1 MPRAHGNG
9 VELEYE
15 TVGDP
20 AGRPLLLVQGLG
32 AQLISVE
39 DGLCQ
44 ELASRGFL
52 VIRYDNRDAG
62 LSTWFDHARPVN
74 LAAIWGGD
82 HASLAYTLEDMAD
95 DAAAVLD
102 AAGAAAAHVAGIS
115 LGGMIAQLL
124 ATRYPDRVLSLAS
137 IMSTTGDRAVGRPT
151 GEAARVLMS
160 SMPGERDA
168 FVEQAVANARAVSAG
183 TAFPFDADGVRRG
196 AARNFDRANHPKGV
210 GRQFA
215 AILAAGDRTP
225 ALGDIRVPTLVV
237 HGEEDQVIQV
247 SGGEATAAAIPGA
260 RLLRVPG
267 LGHELPPGFWP
278 TLADALVENAD
289 RADRGAGLEH
299 ELPGPPT
306 LRGAKLEPPGPSA
319 DGG

>member
-1 MPRAHGNG
+1 MPAMPRAHGNG

-32 AQLISVE
+32 SQLISVE
-39 DGLCQ
+39 DGLCR

-52 VIRYDNRDAG
+52 VIRYDNRDVG
-62 LSTWFDHARPVN
+62 LSTWFDDARPVN

-82 HASLAYTLEDMAD
+82 HRSLAYTLEDMAD
-95 DAAAVLD
+95 DAVAVLD
-102 AAGAAAAHVAGIS
+102 AAGVASAHVAGIS

-124 ATRYPDRVLSLAS
+124 ATRHPDRVRSLAS
-137 IMSTTGDRAVGRPT
+137 IMSTTGNRAVGQPT
-151 GEAARVLMS
+151 GEAASVLVAP
-160 SMPGERDA
+160 MPSDREG
-168 FVEQAVANARAVSAG
+168 FVEQAVVNAEAISSG
-183 TAFPFDADGVRRG
+183 TAYPFDAEAVRQG
-196 AARNFDRANHPKGV
+196 AARSYDRAYHPRGT

-215 AILAAGDRTP
+215 AILAAGDRTE
-225 ALGDIRVPTLVV
+225 ALKAVRVPTLVV
-237 HGEEDQVIQV
+237 HGEEDQIIGV

-278 TLADALVENAD
+278 ALADALVEL
-289 RADRGAGLEH
+289 ADRGAH
-299 ELPGPPT
+299 
-306 LRGAKLEPPGPSA
+306 GAKR
-319 DGG
+319 

>member
-1 MPRAHGNG
+1 MPAMPRAHANG

-32 AQLISVE
+32 AQLTSVE

-74 LAAIWGGD
+74 LAAVWGGD
-82 HASLAYTLEDMAD
+82 HSSLAYTLEDMAD
-95 DAAAVLD
+95 DAAGVLD
-102 AAGAAAAHVAGIS
+102 AAGVDAAHVAGIS

-124 ATRYPDRVLSLAS
+124 ATRHRARVRSLAS
-137 IMSTTGDRAVGRPT
+137 IMSTTGDRAVGQPT
-151 GEAARVLMS
+151 GEAASVLVS
-160 SMPGERDA
+160 SMPRDRER
-168 FVEQAVANARAVSAG
+168 FIEQAVANNRAISTG
-183 TAFPFDADGVRRG
+183 TAYPFDEEAVRSG
-196 AARNFDRANHPKGV
+196 AARGYDRAYHPKGT

-215 AILAAGDRTP
+215 AILAAGDRTEL
-225 ALGDIRVPTLVV
+225 LGQIRVPTVVV
-237 HGEEDQVIQV
+237 HGQEDKVIGV

-278 TLADALVENAD
+278 TLADALVENAN
-289 RADRGAGLEH
+289 RG
-299 ELPGPPT
+299 
-306 LRGAKLEPPGPSA
+306 
-319 DGG
+319 

>member
-1 MPRAHGNG
+1 MPAMPRAHRNG

-32 AQLISVE
+32 AQLISIE

-62 LSTWFDHARPVN
+62 LSSWFDAAGPVN

-82 HASLAYTLEDMAD
+82 HSSLAYTLEDMAD

-102 AAGAAAAHVAGIS
+102 AAGVQSAHVAGIS

-124 ATRYPDRVLSLAS
+124 ATRHPARVRSLAS
-137 IMSTTGDRAVGRPT
+137 VMSTTGDRAVGQPT
-151 GEAARVLMS
+151 GEAARVLVS
-160 SMPGERDA
+160 SMPSDREG
-168 FVEQAVANARAVSAG
+168 FIEQAVVNAKAISAG
-183 TAFPFDADGVRRG
+183 TAFPFDAEAVRRG
-196 AARNFDRANHPKGV
+196 AARSYDRAYHPKGT

-215 AILAAGDRTP
+215 AILAAGDRTE
-225 ALGDIRVPTLVV
+225 ALGRVRVPTLVV
-237 HGEEDQVIQV
+237 HGEEDQVIGV

-278 TLADALVENAD
+278 ALADALAQNAN
-289 RADRGAGLEH
+289 R
-299 ELPGPPT
+299 
-306 LRGAKLEPPGPSA
+306 A

>member
-9 VELEYE
+9 VELEFE

-32 AQLISVE
+32 AQLTSVE

-62 LSTWFDHARPVN
+62 LSTWFDDARPVN
-74 LAAIWGGD
+74 LAAVWGGD
-82 HASLAYTLEDMAD
+82 RSTLAYTLEDMAD
-95 DAAAVLD
+95 DAAGVLD
-102 AAGAAAAHVAGIS
+102 AAGVEAVHVAGIS

-124 ATRYPDRVLSLAS
+124 ATRYPARVRSLAS
-137 IMSTTGDRAVGRPT
+137 IMSTTGDRAVGQPT
-151 GEAARVLMS
+151 AEAASVLVS
-160 SMPGERDA
+160 SMPGDRER
-168 FVEQAVANARAVSAG
+168 FIGQAVANTRAVSAG
-183 TAFPFDADGVRRG
+183 TAYPFDEEGVRRG
-196 AARNFDRANHPKGV
+196 AARGYDRAFHPKGT

-225 ALGDIRVPTLVV
+225 ALAQIRVPTLVV
-237 HGEEDQVIQV
+237 QGVEDQIIEV
-247 SGGEATAAAIPGA
+247 SGGEATAAAIGGA

-278 TLADALVENAD
+278 TLADALVQNAD
-289 RADRGAGLEH
+289 RADGADHG
-299 ELPGPPT
+299 
-306 LRGAKLEPPGPSA
+306 
-319 DGG
+319 

>member
-1 MPRAHGNG
+1 MPAMPRAHGNG

-74 LAAIWGGD
+74 LAAVWGGD
-82 HASLAYTLEDMAD
+82 HSTLAYTLEDMAA
-95 DAAAVLD
+95 DAVAVLD
-102 AAGAAAAHVAGIS
+102 AAGVEAAHVAGIS

-124 ATRYPDRVLSLAS
+124 ATSHPERVRSLAS
-137 IMSTTGDRAVGRPT
+137 IMSTTGDRAVGQPT

-160 SMPGERDA
+160 SMPGDRERYI
-168 FVEQAVANARAVSAG
+168 EQAVVNARAISSG
-183 TAFPFDADGVRRG
+183 TAYPFDEEAVRRG
-196 AARNFDRANHPKGV
+196 AARGFDRAYHPKGT

-215 AILAAGDRTP
+215 AILAAGDRTA
-225 ALGDIRVPTLVV
+225 ALGQIRVPTVVV
-237 HGEEDQVIQV
+237 HGEQDQIIGV
-247 SGGEATAAAIPGA
+247 SGGEATAAAIGGA
-260 RLLRVPG
+260 RLVRVPG

-278 TLADALVENAD
+278 VLTDALVEVAD
-289 RADRGAGLEH
+289 RADSG
-299 ELPGPPT
+299 
-306 LRGAKLEPPGPSA
+306 
-319 DGG
+319 

>member
-1 MPRAHGNG
+1 MPAMPRAHSNG

-32 AQLISVE
+32 AQLTSVE

-44 ELASRGFL
+44 VLASRGFL

-62 LSTWFDHARPVN
+62 LSTWFDDAPPVK
-74 LAAIWGGD
+74 LAAVWGGD
-82 HASLAYTLEDMAD
+82 HSSLAYTLEDMAD
-95 DAAAVLD
+95 DAVGVLD
-102 AAGAAAAHVAGIS
+102 AAGVEAAHVAGIS

-124 ATRYPDRVLSLAS
+124 ATRHPARVRSLAS
-137 IMSTTGDRAVGRPT
+137 IMSTTGDRDVGRPT
-151 GEAARVLMS
+151 GEAASVLVA
-160 SMPGERDA
+160 SMPEDRDA
-168 FVEQAVANARAVSAG
+168 FIDQAVANARAISSG
-183 TAFPFDADGVRRG
+183 TAFPFDAEAVRRG
-196 AARNFDRANHPKGV
+196 AARSYDRAYHPKGT

-215 AILAAGDRTP
+215 AILAAGDRTQ
-225 ALGDIRVPTLVV
+225 ALRGIEVPTLVV
-237 HGEEDQVIQV
+237 HGTEDQVISV

-260 RLLRVPG
+260 RLLLVPG

-278 TLADALVENAD
+278 TLADALVENAN
-289 RADRGAGLEH
+289 RGAALA
-299 ELPGPPT
+299 PP
-306 LRGAKLEPPGPSA
+306 EPPANRA

>member
-1 MPRAHGNG
+1 MPAMPRAHGNG

-44 ELASRGFL
+44 VLASRGFL

-62 LSTWFDHARPVN
+62 LSTWFDDARPVN
-74 LAAIWGGD
+74 LAAVWGGD
-82 HASLAYTLEDMAD
+82 HSTLAYTLEDMAD
-95 DAAAVLD
+95 DAVAVLD
-102 AAGAAAAHVAGIS
+102 GAGAEAAHVAGIS

-124 ATRYPDRVLSLAS
+124 ATRYPARVRSLAS
-137 IMSTTGDRAVGRPT
+137 IMSTTGDRAVGQPT
-151 GEAARVLMS
+151 AEAASVLMS
-160 SMPGERDA
+160 SMPGDRERYID
-168 FVEQAVANARAVSAG
+168 QAVANTRAISSG
-183 TAFPFDADGVRRG
+183 TAYPFDEDAVRRG
-196 AARNFDRANHPKGV
+196 AARGFDRAYHPKGT

-215 AILAAGDRTP
+215 AILAAGDRAA
-225 ALGDIRVPTLVV
+225 ALGQIRVPTVVV
-237 HGEEDQVIQV
+237 HGEQDQIIGV
-247 SGGEATAAAIPGA
+247 SGGEATAAAIGGA

-278 TLADALVENAD
+278 VLADALVEVAD
-289 RADRGAGLEH
+289 RADRG
-299 ELPGPPT
+299 
-306 LRGAKLEPPGPSA
+306 
-319 DGG
+319 

>member
-1 MPRAHGNG
+1 MPAMPRAHGNG

-52 VIRYDNRDAG
+52 VVRYDNRDAG

-74 LAAIWGGD
+74 LAAVWGGD
-82 HASLAYTLEDMAD
+82 HSTLAYTLEDMAD
-95 DAAAVLD
+95 DAVAVLN
-102 AAGAAAAHVAGIS
+102 AAGVASAHVAGIS

-124 ATRYPDRVLSLAS
+124 ATRYPARVRSLAS
-137 IMSTTGDRAVGRPT
+137 IMSTTGDRAVGQPT
-151 GEAARVLMS
+151 GEAASVLMS
-160 SMPGERDA
+160 SMPGDRERYI
-168 FVEQAVANARAVSAG
+168 ERAVVNARAISSG
-183 TAFPFDADGVRRG
+183 TAYPFDEEAVRRG
-196 AARNFDRANHPKGV
+196 AARGFDRAYHPKGT

-215 AILAAGDRTP
+215 AILAAGDRTA
-225 ALGDIRVPTLVV
+225 ALGQIRVPTVVV
-237 HGEEDQVIQV
+237 HGEEDQIIGV
-247 SGGEATAAAIPGA
+247 SGGEATAAAIGGA

-278 TLADALVENAD
+278 VLADALVEVAD
-289 RADRGAGLEH
+289 RADSG
-299 ELPGPPT
+299 
-306 LRGAKLEPPGPSA
+306 
-319 DGG
+319 

>member
-20 AGRPLLLVQGLG
+20 SGRPLLLVQGLG
-32 AQLISVE
+32 AQLITVE

-74 LAAIWGGD
+74 LAAVWGGD
-82 HASLAYTLEDMAD
+82 HSTLAYTLEDMAD
-95 DAAAVLD
+95 DAVAVLD
-102 AAGAAAAHVAGIS
+102 AAGVEAAHVAGIS

-124 ATRYPDRVLSLAS
+124 VTSHPARVRSLAS
-137 IMSTTGDRAVGRPT
+137 IMSTTGDRAVGQPT
-151 GEAARVLMS
+151 GEAASVLVA
-160 SMPGERDA
+160 SMPGDRGG
-168 FVEQAVANARAVSAG
+168 FIEQAVVNAKAIGSG
-183 TAFPFDADGVRRG
+183 TAFPFDAEAVRRG
-196 AARNFDRANHPKGV
+196 AARSYDRAHHPKGT

-215 AILAAGDRTP
+215 AILAAGDRTW
-225 ALGDIRVPTLVV
+225 ALAQVRVPTLVI
-237 HGEEDQVIQV
+237 HGTEDQVIGV
-247 SGGEATAAAIPGA
+247 SGGQATAAAIPGA
-260 RLLRVPG
+260 RLLVVPG

-278 TLADALVENAD
+278 TLADALVGNAD
-289 RADRGAGLEH
+289 RAD
-299 ELPGPPT
+299 
-306 LRGAKLEPPGPSA
+306 
-319 DGG
+319 GG

>member
-1 MPRAHGNG
+1 MPAMPRAHANG
-9 VELEYE
+9 VELEFE

-52 VIRYDNRDAG
+52 VVRYDNRDAG
-62 LSTWFDHARPVN
+62 LSTWFDDARPVN

-82 HASLAYTLEDMAD
+82 HSSLAYTLEDMAD

-102 AAGAAAAHVAGIS
+102 AAGVPAAHVAGIS

-124 ATRYPDRVLSLAS
+124 ATRHPARVRSLAS

-151 GEAARVLMS
+151 GEAASVLVS
-160 SMPGERDA
+160 SMPGDRDGFIERT
-168 FVEQAVANARAVSAG
+168 VANAKAVGSG
-183 TAFPFDADGVRRG
+183 TAFPFDAEAVRQG
-196 AARNFDRANHPKGV
+196 AARSFDRAYHPKGT

-215 AILAAGDRTP
+215 AILAAGDRTG
-225 ALGDIRVPTLVV
+225 ALGQVRVPTLVL
-237 HGEEDQVIQV
+237 HGEEDQVIGV
-247 SGGEATAAAIPGA
+247 SGGEATAGAIPGA

-289 RADRGAGLEH
+289 RAD
-299 ELPGPPT
+299 
-306 LRGAKLEPPGPSA
+306 
-319 DGG
+319 GG

>member
-1 MPRAHGNG
+1 MPAMPRAHGNG
-9 VELEYE
+9 VEVEYE

-20 AGRPLLLVQGLG
+20 AARPLLLVQGLG

-102 AAGAAAAHVAGIS
+102 AAGVASAHVAGIS

-124 ATRYPDRVLSLAS
+124 ATRYPDRVRSLAS
-137 IMSTTGDRAVGRPT
+137 IMSTTGNRAVGQPS
-151 GEAARVLMS
+151 GEAARILVGP
-160 SMPGERDA
+160 MPGDRA
-168 FVEQAVANARAVSAG
+168 GFIEQAVANSRAIGSG
-183 TAFPFDADGVRRG
+183 TAYPFDEEAVRRG
-196 AARNFDRANHPKGV
+196 AARGYDRAHHPKGT

-215 AILAAGDRTP
+215 AILAAGDRT
-225 ALGDIRVPTLVV
+225 ATLGQVRVPTLVV
-237 HGEEDQVIQV
+237 HGTEDQVIGV

-260 RLLRVPG
+260 RLLTVPG

-278 TLADALVENAD
+278 VLADALVQNAD
-289 RADRGAGLEH
+289 RADRAGH
-299 ELPGPPT
+299 
-306 LRGAKLEPPGPSA
+306 
-319 DGG
+319 

>member
-32 AQLISVE
+32 AQLITVE

-52 VIRYDNRDAG
+52 VVRYDNRDAG
-62 LSTWFDHARPVN
+62 LSTWFDHAGPVD
-74 LAAIWGGD
+74 LAAIYGGD

-95 DAAAVLD
+95 DAVAVLD
-102 AAGAAAAHVAGIS
+102 AAGVRSAHVAGIS

-124 ATRYPDRVLSLAS
+124 ATRHPDRVRSLAS
-137 IMSTTGDRAVGRPT
+137 IMSTTGDRAVGQPT
-151 GEAARVLMS
+151 GEAASILVAP
-160 SMPGERDA
+160 MPSDREG
-168 FVEQAVANARAVSAG
+168 FIEQAVVNAKAIGSG
-183 TAFPFDADGVRRG
+183 TAYPFDAEAVRRG
-196 AARNFDRANHPKGV
+196 AARGYDRAYHPRGT

-225 ALGDIRVPTLVV
+225 ALGTIRVPTLVV
-237 HGEEDQVIQV
+237 HGEQDQVIGV
-247 SGGEATAAAIPGA
+247 SGGEATAAAIGGA

-278 TLADALVENAD
+278 VLADALIELADRGAEPEPPEPPAD
-289 RADRGAGLEH
+289 RADGAG
-299 ELPGPPT
+299 G
-306 LRGAKLEPPGPSA
+306 
-319 DGG
+319 

>member
-1 MPRAHGNG
+1 MPAMPRAHGNG

-52 VIRYDNRDAG
+52 VVRYDNRDAG
-62 LSTWFDHARPVN
+62 LSTWFDDARPVN

-82 HASLAYTLEDMAD
+82 HSSLAYTLEDMAD
-95 DAAAVLD
+95 DAAGVLD
-102 AAGAAAAHVAGIS
+102 AAGVPAAHVAGIS

-124 ATRYPDRVLSLAS
+124 ATSHPARVRSLAS

-151 GEAARVLMS
+151 GEAASVLVS
-160 SMPGERDA
+160 SMPSDRDGFIERT
-168 FVEQAVANARAVSAG
+168 VANAKAVGSG
-183 TAFPFDADGVRRG
+183 TAFPFDAEAVRQG
-196 AARNFDRANHPKGV
+196 AARGFDRAYHPKGT

-215 AILAAGDRTP
+215 AILAAGDRTG
-225 ALGDIRVPTLVV
+225 ALGQVRVPTLVV
-237 HGEEDQVIQV
+237 HGEEDQVIGV

-267 LGHELPPGFWP
+267 LGHELPPGLWP
-278 TLADALVENAD
+278 ALADALVENAD
-289 RADRGAGLEH
+289 RADGAG
-299 ELPGPPT
+299 
-306 LRGAKLEPPGPSA
+306 
-319 DGG
+319 GG

>member
-1 MPRAHGNG
+1 MPAMPRAHGNG

-15 TVGDP
+15 TVGDQE
-20 AGRPLLLVQGLG
+20 GRPLLLVQGLG

-62 LSTWFDHARPVN
+62 LSTWFDDARPVN

-82 HASLAYTLEDMAD
+82 HSSLAYTVEDMAD

-102 AAGAAAAHVAGIS
+102 AAGVPAAHVAGIS

-124 ATRYPDRVLSLAS
+124 ATRHPARVRSLAS
-137 IMSTTGDRAVGRPT
+137 IMSTTGDRAVGQPT
-151 GEAARVLMS
+151 AEAASVLMS
-160 SMPGERDA
+160 SMPGDRERYID
-168 FVEQAVANARAVSAG
+168 QAVANTRAISSG
-183 TAFPFDADGVRRG
+183 TAYPFDEDAVRRG
-196 AARNFDRANHPKGV
+196 AARGFDRAYHPKGT

-215 AILAAGDRTP
+215 AILAAGDRAA
-225 ALGDIRVPTLVV
+225 ALGQIRVPTVVV
-237 HGEEDQVIQV
+237 HGEQDQIIGV

-278 TLADALVENAD
+278 VLADALVEVAD
-289 RADRGAGLEH
+289 RADRG
-299 ELPGPPT
+299 
-306 LRGAKLEPPGPSA
+306 
-319 DGG
+319 

>member
-1 MPRAHGNG
+1 MPAMPRAHGNG

-32 AQLISVE
+32 AQLISIE

-44 ELASRGFL
+44 ELASHGFL

-62 LSTWFDHARPVN
+62 LSSWFDAAGPVN

-82 HASLAYTLEDMAD
+82 HSSLAYTLEDMAD

-102 AAGAAAAHVAGIS
+102 AAGVQSAHVAGIS

-124 ATRYPDRVLSLAS
+124 ATRHPARVRSLAS
-137 IMSTTGDRAVGRPT
+137 VMSTTGDRAVGQPT
-151 GEAARVLMS
+151 GEAARVLVS
-160 SMPGERDA
+160 SMPSDREG
-168 FVEQAVANARAVSAG
+168 FIEQAVVNAKAISAG
-183 TAFPFDADGVRRG
+183 TAFPFDAEAVRRG
-196 AARNFDRANHPKGV
+196 AARSYDRAYHPKGT

-215 AILAAGDRTP
+215 AILAAGDRTE
-225 ALGDIRVPTLVV
+225 ALGRVRVPTLVV
-237 HGEEDQVIQV
+237 HGEEDQVIGV

-278 TLADALVENAD
+278 ALADALAQNAN
-289 RADRGAGLEH
+289 R
-299 ELPGPPT
+299 
-306 LRGAKLEPPGPSA
+306 A

>member
-1 MPRAHGNG
+1 MPGMARAHLNA

-32 AQLISVE
+32 AQLTSVE
-39 DGLCQ
+39 DGLCE

-52 VIRYDNRDAG
+52 VIRYDNRDVG
-62 LSTWFDHARPVN
+62 LSTWFDDARPVN
-74 LAAIWGGD
+74 LAAVWAGD
-82 HASLAYTLEDMAD
+82 HTSLAYTLEDMAD
-95 DAAAVLD
+95 DAVAVLD
-102 AAGAAAAHVAGIS
+102 AAGVEAAHVAGIS

-124 ATRYPDRVLSLAS
+124 ATRHPARVRSLAS
-137 IMSTTGDRAVGRPT
+137 IMSTTGSRAVGQPSGDAASVLVAPMPADR
-151 GEAARVLMS
+151 EA
-160 SMPGERDA
+160 
-168 FVEQAVANARAVSAG
+168 FIEQAVVNTKAISSG
-183 TAFPFDADGVRRG
+183 TAYPFDAEAVRRG
-196 AARNFDRANHPKGV
+196 AARGFDRAYHPKGT

-215 AILAAGDRTP
+215 AILAAGDRTE
-225 ALGDIRVPTLVV
+225 ALRGIRVPTLVV
-237 HGEEDQVIQV
+237 HGTEDQVIGV
-247 SGGEATAAAIPGA
+247 SGGEATAAAISGA

-289 RADRGAGLEH
+289 RADR
-299 ELPGPPT
+299 
-306 LRGAKLEPPGPSA
+306 A

>member
-1 MPRAHGNG
+1 MPAMPRAHGNG

-15 TVGDP
+15 TVGGP

-44 ELASRGFL
+44 ELASHGFL
-52 VIRYDNRDAG
+52 AIRYDNRDAG
-62 LSTWFDHARPVN
+62 LSTWFDDARPVN

-82 HASLAYTLEDMAD
+82 HSSLAYTLEDMAD

-102 AAGAAAAHVAGIS
+102 AAGVPAAHVAGIS

-124 ATRYPDRVLSLAS
+124 ATRHPARVRSLAS

-151 GEAARVLMS
+151 GEAAGVLVS
-160 SMPGERDA
+160 SMPGDRDGFIERT
-168 FVEQAVANARAVSAG
+168 VANAEAVGSG
-183 TAFPFDADGVRRG
+183 TAFPFDAEAVRQG
-196 AARNFDRANHPKGV
+196 AARSFDRAYHPKGT
-210 GRQFA
+210 GRQLA
-215 AILAAGDRTP
+215 AILAAGDRTG
-225 ALGDIRVPTLVV
+225 ALGQVRVPTLVV
-237 HGEEDQVIQV
+237 HGEEDQVIGV

-278 TLADALVENAD
+278 TLADALVENANRGATLEPPEPPAD
-289 RADRGAGLEH
+289 RAD
-299 ELPGPPT
+299 
-306 LRGAKLEPPGPSA
+306 
-319 DGG
+319 GG

>member
-1 MPRAHGNG
+1 MPAMPRAHGSG

-32 AQLISVE
+32 AQLTSVE

-52 VIRYDNRDAG
+52 IIRYDNRDAG
-62 LSTWFDHARPVN
+62 LSTWFDDAPPVN
-74 LAAIWGGD
+74 LAAIWSGD

-95 DAAAVLD
+95 DAVAVLD
-102 AAGAAAAHVAGIS
+102 AVGVEAAHVVGIS

-124 ATRYPDRVLSLAS
+124 ATRHPARVRSLAS
-137 IMSTTGDRAVGRPT
+137 IMSTTGNRAVGQPT
-151 GEAARVLMS
+151 GEAASVLVA
-160 SMPGERDA
+160 SMPGEREE
-168 FVEQAVANARAVSAG
+168 FIEQAVANTRAISAG
-183 TAFPFDADGVRRG
+183 TVYPFDEEAVRCG
-196 AARNFDRANHPKGV
+196 AARGYDRAYHPKGT

-215 AILAAGDRTP
+215 AILAAGDRTA
-225 ALGDIRVPTLVV
+225 ALGQIRVPTLVV
-237 HGEEDQVIQV
+237 HGEEDRIIGV

-278 TLADALVENAD
+278 TLTDALVENAD
-289 RADRGAGLEH
+289 RADGAS
-299 ELPGPPT
+299 T
-306 LRGAKLEPPGPSA
+306 
-319 DGG
+319 

>member
-1 MPRAHGNG
+1 MPAMPRAHGNG

-32 AQLISVE
+32 AQLTSIE

-52 VIRYDNRDAG
+52 VVRYDNRDVG

-74 LAAIWGGD
+74 LAAIYGGD

-95 DAAAVLD
+95 DAVAVLD
-102 AAGAAAAHVAGIS
+102 AAGVRSAHVAGIS

-124 ATRYPDRVLSLAS
+124 ATRHPDRVRTLAS
-137 IMSTTGDRAVGRPT
+137 IMSTTGDRAVGEPS
-151 GEAARVLMS
+151 GEAASILVAP
-160 SMPGERDA
+160 MPSDREGFIE
-168 FVEQAVANARAVSAG
+168 RAVVNAKAISSG
-183 TAFPFDADGVRRG
+183 TAYPFDAEAVRRG
-196 AARNFDRANHPKGV
+196 AARGYDRAYHPRGT

-225 ALGDIRVPTLVV
+225 ALGTIRVPTLVV
-237 HGEEDQVIQV
+237 HGEQDQVIGV
-247 SGGEATAAAIPGA
+247 SGGEATAAAIGGA
-260 RLLRVPG
+260 RLLRIPG

-278 TLADALVENAD
+278 VLADALVELADRGAAPEPPEPPAD
-289 RADRGAGLEH
+289 RADGAG
-299 ELPGPPT
+299 
-306 LRGAKLEPPGPSA
+306 A
-319 DGG
+319 

>member
-1 MPRAHGNG
+1 MPAMPRAHGNG

-62 LSTWFDHARPVN
+62 LSTWFDDARPVN
-74 LAAIWGGD
+74 LAAILGGD
-82 HASLAYTLEDMAD
+82 HSSLAYNLEDMVD

-102 AAGAAAAHVAGIS
+102 AAGVPAAHVAGIS

-124 ATRYPDRVLSLAS
+124 ATSHPARVRSLAS

-151 GEAARVLMS
+151 GEAASVLVS
-160 SMPGERDA
+160 SMPSDRDGFIERT
-168 FVEQAVANARAVSAG
+168 VANAKAVGSG
-183 TAFPFDADGVRRG
+183 TAFPFDGEAVRQG
-196 AARNFDRANHPKGV
+196 AARSFDRAYHPKGT

-215 AILAAGDRTP
+215 AILAAGDRTG
-225 ALGDIRVPTLVV
+225 ALGQIRVPTLVV
-237 HGEEDQVIQV
+237 HGEEDQVIGV

-278 TLADALVENAD
+278 ALADALVDNAD
-289 RADRGAGLEH
+289 RAD
-299 ELPGPPT
+299 
-306 LRGAKLEPPGPSA
+306 
-319 DGG
+319 GG

>member
-1 MPRAHGNG
+1 MPAMPRAHGNG

-44 ELASRGFL
+44 VLASRGFL

-62 LSTWFDHARPVN
+62 LSTWFDDARPVN
-74 LAAIWGGD
+74 LAAVWGGD
-82 HASLAYTLEDMAD
+82 HSTLAYTLEDMAD
-95 DAAAVLD
+95 DAVAVLD
-102 AAGAAAAHVAGIS
+102 AAGAEAAHVAGIS

-124 ATRYPDRVLSLAS
+124 ATRYPARVRSLAS
-137 IMSTTGDRAVGRPT
+137 IMSTTGDRAVGQPT
-151 GEAARVLMS
+151 AEAASVLMS
-160 SMPGERDA
+160 SMPGDRERYIDR
-168 FVEQAVANARAVSAG
+168 AVANTRAISSG
-183 TAFPFDADGVRRG
+183 TAYPFDEDAVRRG
-196 AARNFDRANHPKGV
+196 AARGFDRAYHPKGT

-215 AILAAGDRTP
+215 AILAAGDRAA
-225 ALGDIRVPTLVV
+225 ALGQIRVPTVVV
-237 HGEEDQVIQV
+237 HGEQDQIIGV

-278 TLADALVENAD
+278 VLADALVEVAD
-289 RADRGAGLEH
+289 RADRG
-299 ELPGPPT
+299 
-306 LRGAKLEPPGPSA
+306 
-319 DGG
+319 

>member
-1 MPRAHGNG
+1 MPAMPRAHANG
-9 VELEYE
+9 VEIEYE

-82 HASLAYTLEDMAD
+82 HSTLAYTLEDMAD
-95 DAAAVLD
+95 DAVAVLD
-102 AAGAAAAHVAGIS
+102 DAGAEAAHVVGIS

-124 ATRYPDRVLSLAS
+124 ATRHPARVRSLTS
-137 IMSTTGDRAVGRPT
+137 IMSTTGNRAVGQPT
-151 GEAARVLMS
+151 GDAASVLVS
-160 SMPGERDA
+160 SMPGEREA
-168 FVEQAVANARAVSAG
+168 FIEQAVANTRAISAG
-183 TAFPFDADGVRRG
+183 TAFPFDEEAVRRG
-196 AARNFDRANHPKGV
+196 AARSYDRAYHPKGT

-215 AILAAGDRTP
+215 AILAAGDRTG
-225 ALGDIRVPTLVV
+225 ALGQVRVPTLVV
-237 HGEEDQVIQV
+237 HGTEDQIIGV
-247 SGGEATAAAIPGA
+247 SGGEATAAAIPGS

-278 TLADALVENAD
+278 TLADALVENAN
-289 RADRGAGLEH
+289 R
-299 ELPGPPT
+299 
-306 LRGAKLEPPGPSA
+306 A
-319 DGG
+319 DGGHRG